1 MRYNTEKSPKLPK
14 AMTSEN
20 NPGNI
25 VLTITFTDPELTD
38 EERDEE
44 AVELLKEL
52 EDNFDADIEAAYQV
66 LDPKPP
72 EGNKSVG
79 AFLAGV
85 LTTEISASG
94 CRKVLHGFKHSLR
107 KKNFSFEAEVNGAK
121 MKVSVAS
128 QEEAQFALEKIEAFI
143 DKHKV
148 SP

>member
-1 MRYNTEKSPKLPK
+1 
-14 AMTSEN
+14 MTSEN
-20 NPGNI
+20 NPSNI

-72 EGNKSVG
+72 EGTKSVG

-121 MKVSVAS
+121 MKVSAAS

-148 SP
+148 

>member
-52 EDNFDADIEAAYQV
+52 EDNFDADIEAAHQV
-66 LDPKPP
+66 RDPNPP
-72 EGNKSVG
+72 EGNKSIG

-107 KKNFSFEAEVNGAK
+107 KKIFILKAEVNGVK
-121 MKVSVAS
+121 MEVSAAS
-128 QEEAQFALEKIEAFI
+128 REDAEFALEKVEAFI

-148 SP
+148 